1 MKKRQKI
8 LELDYMRAIAAF
20 GIFAIHATGGFV
32 MYSDFNSNA
41 MKLGMFINQFFRFGT
56 PVFMMISGFVLFYN
70 YRTPSEF
77 SPAKFY
83 KKKVTYLIIPYV
95 IWSIGYFFFKRYI
108 YNLPIEPHWQSIL
121 IQDILLGNT
130 FSHLYFIFLIVQ
142 FYLIFPILIRTIS
155 VEMMEKPVKVFM
167 LTALLQARLLIYEFY
182 FMKQTNIAAINFINS
197 FYWKTALGWFFYF
210 ITGGI
215 IAYNYDK
222 FVQFVTK
229 NIKII
234 IPAYIGVLILFMGE
248 VYLDVYKNSSVMNYE
263 KYGSI
268 RPMNMIYGILTFT
281 ILMYLTRKLIYKD
294 NVILKLLKSFGDYS
308 LGVYFAHPMILE
320 YMKKQLLVNFPN
332 HIGYG
337 RVSSLIIIVCAGWI
351 LTMAFCYIVA
361 CFKARW
367 VLIGKTPKLEIK
379 RKKLKEV

>member
-20 GIFAIHATGGFV
+20 GIYAIHATGGFV
-32 MYSDFNSNA
+32 MYSEFNSNA

-77 SPAKFY
+77 DPIKFY
-83 KKKVTYLIIPYV
+83 KKKATYLIVPYTL
-95 IWSIGYFFFKRYI
+95 WSVGYFFFKRYI
-108 YNLPIEPHWQSIL
+108 YNLPMEINWQSIL
-121 IQDILLGNT
+121 LQDILLGRA

-142 FYLIFPILIRTIS
+142 YYLFFPVLIRTIS
-155 VEMMEKPVKVFM
+155 ESMMRKPIKAFSI
-167 LTALLQARLLIYEFY
+167 TALLQAGLLIYEFY
-182 FMKQTNIAAINFINS
+182 FMKPTNIAAISFINS

-210 ITGGI
+210 IGGGI

-222 FVQFVTK
+222 FVQFVDK

-234 IPAYIGVLILFMGE
+234 LPSYILSLILFMGE
-248 VYLDVYKNSSVMNYE
+248 VYLDVYNNSSIASYE

-268 RPMNMIYGILTFT
+268 RPMNMIYGIMTFT
-281 ILMYLTRKLIYKD
+281 ILVYLTRKLIYKD
-294 NVILKLLKSFGDYS
+294 NAILKLFKSFGTYS

-320 YMKKQLLVNFPN
+320 YMKKKLFVNFPN
-332 HIGYG
+332 YMGYG
-337 RVSSLIIIVCAGWI
+337 RVSSLFIILLLGWV
-351 LTMAFCYIVA
+351 LTMSLCYIVSIL
-361 CFKARW
+361 KIRW
-367 VLIGKTPKLEIK
+367 LFIGKVPQLKLL
-379 RKKLKEV
+379 RKELKEA